1 MQPAGVLTRFLAALI
16 DGILVGVISWVLAM
30 LLGGTTDESGQF
42 NVSGLPALIVFVL
55 PVLYWAAMEATSGAT
70 VGKMVLGLR
79 VVNEN
84 GTAPIGWGPAII
96 RNLIRFTPIY
106 WLACIVGLI
115 VMLTNSNKQRLMDKV
130 AHTMV
135 VKKGTATVPAT

>member
-1 MQPAGVLTRFLAALI
+1 MQPAGILSRFLAALI
-16 DGILVGVISWVLAM
+16 DGILIGVVSFVVAM
-30 LLGGTTDESGQF
+30 LLGGTTDETGQF
-42 NVSGLPALIVFVL
+42 NVSGLPALIMFVL

-70 VGKMVLGLR
+70 VGKMLLGLQ

-84 GTAPIGWGPAII
+84 GTGPIGWGPAII
-96 RNLIRFTPIY
+96 RNLIRFTPVY
-106 WLACIVGLI
+106 GFACIIGLI
-115 VMLTNSNKQRLMDKV
+115 MMLTNANKQRLFDKL